1 MRFIAFIFIVTFSF
15 ANGSSFKDIKTF
27 QGDFVQSIINNSNK
41 KIEYKGKIY
50 IKEPSLVLWRYDDP
64 QKDVYINNNIVTVV
78 EPELEQAI
86 ITKLKNE
93 INMVKL
99 LQDATKVSKDI
110 YQTELYNVVY
120 TIKLE
125 NNKLQTINYKDELE
139 NKVQISFF
147 NSIENKDIKN
157 NIFKAN
163 IPNDYDLIRK

>member
-1 MRFIAFIFIVTFSF
+1 MRFITVIFIVTLSF
-15 ANGSSFKDIKTF
+15 LNANPFKDIETF
-27 QGDFVQSIINNSNK
+27 QGDFIQSIINNSNK
-41 KIEYKGKIY
+41 EIKYSGKIY
-50 IKEPSLVLWRYDDP
+50 IKEPSLVLWRYDEP
-64 QKDVYINNNIVTVV
+64 QKDVYINNNIVTII

-99 LQDATKVSKDI
+99 LKDATKVSKDI

-125 NNKLQTINYKDELE
+125 DKKLKSINYKDELE
-139 NKVQISFF
+139 NKVTINFL
-147 NSIENKDIKN
+147 NSLENKNIKN
-157 NIFKAN
+157 STFEAN